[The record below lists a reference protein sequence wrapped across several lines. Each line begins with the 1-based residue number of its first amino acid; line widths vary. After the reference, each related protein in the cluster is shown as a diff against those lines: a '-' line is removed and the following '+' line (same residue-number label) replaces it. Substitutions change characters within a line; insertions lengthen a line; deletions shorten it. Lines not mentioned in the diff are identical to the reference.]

1 MKKALISVNL
11 VKFKRVILEAEA
23 FDSKLNKQIY
33 LSNKKL
39 KVIALLS
46 KCESIAY

>member
-1 MKKALISVNL
+1 MKKALIGVNI

-33 LSNKKL
+33 LSNEQL
-39 KVIALLS
+39 K
-46 KCESIAY
+46 C